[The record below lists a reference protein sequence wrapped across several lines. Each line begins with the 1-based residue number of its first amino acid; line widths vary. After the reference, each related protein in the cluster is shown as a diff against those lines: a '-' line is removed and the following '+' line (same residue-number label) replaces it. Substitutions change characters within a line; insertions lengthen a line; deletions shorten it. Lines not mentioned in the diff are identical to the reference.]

1 MVKVLT
7 VAIVLSIALSGCSP
21 TTRTAGSL
29 LPDTLQLREGDVV
42 LRRGTGLTSRLVI
55 SQEREGFFSHVG
67 LVVDSAHTP
76 MIVHAVPG
84 EPDFPGD
91 PDRVKMTSPHDFFDR
106 KHAVAAAVYRPR
118 EAEVGR
124 RAAGFAREVYRRGT
138 LFDHDFNEEDTL
150 QMYCTELI
158 TYVYRRAGV
167 ELVDEQRHVVD
178 LPAFHYRC
186 ILPSQ
191 ICNSPFLRKI
201 YMFNP

>member
-7 VAIVLSIALSGCSP
+7 VAAILSMALSGCDS
-21 TTRTAGSL
+21 TMRNAGSL
-29 LPDTLQLREGDVV
+29 LPNTLQLREGDVV

-55 SQEREGFFSHVG
+55 SQDREGFFSHVG
-67 LVVDSAHTP
+67 IVVDSAHTP

-91 PDRVKMTSPHDFFDR
+91 PDRVKMTSPHDFFDK

-118 EAEVGR
+118 EAEVGK
-124 RAAGFAREVYRRGT
+124 RAADVALEVYRRGT
-138 LFDHDFNEEDTL
+138 LFDHDFNEEDTS

-158 TYVYRRAGV
+158 THVYRHAGI
-167 ELVDEQRHVVD
+167 ELVDDRRHVVD

-191 ICNSPFLRKI
+191 LCNSPYLRNI